1 MLCTSYF
8 SLRQNLARELRLA
21 SMYSSPSAGITYV
34 SLCSAAFFFLL
45 INWSLGTLMMVLP
58 YLSSPGSSSRNGE
71 NDLYNE
77 QVLFCAL
84 PLPSDFCCHL
94 RLARVLLKESCSL
107 VVVLSALPLYVRW
120 TRHGHR
126 HIWLGI
132 SSLVQCLLV
141 GRMIFF
147 FFLSKDDFKV
157 RNFTECPKENLF
169 Y

>member
-21 SMYSSPSAGITYV
+21 SMYSFSLSWDHICITV
-34 SLCSAAFFFLL
+34 LSCIFFLL

-71 NDLYNE
+71 NNLYNE

-147 FFLSKDDFKV
+147 FLSKDDFKV